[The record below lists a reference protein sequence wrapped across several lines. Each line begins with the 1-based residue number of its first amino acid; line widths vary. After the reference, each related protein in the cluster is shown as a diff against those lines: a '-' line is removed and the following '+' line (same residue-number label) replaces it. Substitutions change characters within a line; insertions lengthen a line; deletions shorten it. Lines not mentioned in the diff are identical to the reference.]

1 MNTVKEDEAS
11 RYNDWLRIFLNHVR
25 KHGIQKHVEQHEGYK
40 FESVNHF
47 QTHFDIESLDL
58 AGNIDDSILN
68 NNLVAGSM
76 FFPKRM
82 LMHYAEDYPDETREI
97 LKHLF
102 DNNVDVAERINRTK
116 TAFDELEKKRSKKN
130 GHPPANTYINLR
142 FISLLL
148 GFKYPDLYNPLK
160 PAEWKVF
167 SRFIN
172 PEFKIPHKT
181 PPGEQYKLYNEY
193 IEGLRKLVKQR
204 AEFKEIRESLTDGL
218 EFKDSEFR
226 WVTQDVIFVTA
237 RQYSHSK
244 AEEVNPE
251 DSNEIQIEPDST
263 RLKSAVSDD
272 YTGFMPLEEH
282 LEEYVVNNWANINF
296 GEDLSMYV
304 DDVGNTGQQYTT
316 DVGIID
322 ILATDK
328 NGDFV
333 VIELK
338 RDSSGYKVVGQILN
352 YISWVKDQLA
362 NGKKVRGLIIVGEAD
377 KTLLSAIKPVG
388 EIIQLK
394 EYRVQLDLKE
404 IDMSS

>member
-1 MNTVKEDEAS
+1 MENEAS
-11 RYNDWLRIFLNHVR
+11 RYNEWLRIFLDHIR
-25 KHGIQKHVEQHEGYK
+25 KHGIQKHVEHHEGYK
-40 FESVNHF
+40 FKSVNHF

-58 AGNIDDSILN
+58 AGNIDDSILS

-76 FFPKRM
+76 YFPKRM
-82 LMHYAEDYPDETREI
+82 LMHYAEDFPDETRQI

-102 DNNVDVAERINRTK
+102 NNDADIAERINRTK
-116 TAFDELEKKRSKKN
+116 TAFDTLESKRSEKN
-130 GHPPANTYINLR
+130 GEPPANTYISLR

-148 GFKYPDLYNPLK
+148 GFMYPDQYNPLK

-181 PPGEQYKLYNEY
+181 PPGEQYKLYNDY
-193 IEGLRKLVKQR
+193 IEGLRQIVKQR
-204 AEFKEIRESLTDGL
+204 AEFNEIRESLTDGL

-226 WVTQDVIFVTA
+226 WVTQDVIFVSA

-244 AEEVNPE
+244 SEEITSE
-251 DSNEIQIEPDST
+251 DTNDIQIEPDNI
-263 RLKSAVSDD
+263 RLKSSLSDDD

-296 GEDLSMYV
+296 GEELSMYV
-304 DDVGNTGQQYTT
+304 DEDGNTGQQYTT

-328 NGDFV
+328 NGDFI

-338 RDSSGYKVVGQILN
+338 RNSSGYKVVGQILN
-352 YISWVKDQLA
+352 YMSWVKDQLA
-362 NGKKVRGLIIVGEAD
+362 EGKKVRGLIIVGKAD
-377 KTLLSAIKPVG
+377 KTLLSAIKPVS
-388 EIIQLK
+388 EIVQLK
-394 EYRVQLDLKE
+394 EYRVQLDLKNVTLE
-404 IDMSS
+404 N